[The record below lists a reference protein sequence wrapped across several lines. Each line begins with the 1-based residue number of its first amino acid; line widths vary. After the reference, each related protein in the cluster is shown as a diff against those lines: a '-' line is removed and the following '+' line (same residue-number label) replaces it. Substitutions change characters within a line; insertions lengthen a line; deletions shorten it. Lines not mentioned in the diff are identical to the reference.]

1 MGIEKLIGRM
11 IGATV
16 APFTFLGS
24 LIRGNRLF
32 HPDGV
37 LYRAEVEP
45 LARDGQLRLLAQRL
59 AGTALVRLSGAL
71 RGWPQGKHAPD
82 LLGVVVRFRSV
93 DDVTPKS
100 LPGDQDLLLVTAPSL
115 PGLVVAPLRTDVS
128 DFLGNR
134 YYAILPFTVEGL
146 GKVYLRLVPPEKSPP
161 GPDRRERLALA
172 VAQGKA
178 ELQLEMRVVD
188 YGDQWLPLAAIELRE
203 RLSVEDRELTFD
215 PGSSAMGLVP
225 RGVLQWLRPTAYAA
239 SRVGW
244 RLRRGERVGATG
256 VAASVGER
264 EGRDEKPAAGGLERG

>member
-1 MGIEKLIGRM
+1 MGIEKFIGRM

-16 APFTFLGS
+16 APLTFLGS

-37 LYRAEVEP
+37 IYRAEVEP
-45 LARDGQLRLLAQRL
+45 IARDGQLGLLAQRL

-71 RGWPQGKHAPD
+71 RGWPQGKRALD

-93 DDVTPKS
+93 DDATPRS
-100 LPGDQDLLLVTAPSL
+100 LPGDQDLLLVTAKSV
-115 PGLVVAPLRTDVS
+115 PGIVLAPLRTNVN

-134 YYAILPFTVEGL
+134 YYAILPFTLEGL
-146 GKVYLRLVPPEKSPP
+146 GKVYLRLVPQAKAPA

-178 ELQLEMRVVD
+178 VLRLEMQVAD
-188 YGDQWLPLAAIELRE
+188 HGDQWLPIASIVLRE
-203 RLSVEDRELTFD
+203 RLSIEDRELTFD

-239 SRVGW
+239 SHVGW
-244 RLRRGERVGATG
+244 RLRRGERA
-256 VAASVGER
+256 
-264 EGRDEKPAAGGLERG
+264 PAAGSVASIGDREERREAG